1 MGREQW
7 GGWAKS
13 PMDGG
18 LGAEEQKTVMYA
30 IRVAIRTASL
40 VSFAP
45 SVLPCLAITA
55 AGRRAAKRGKAD
67 GLA

>member
-30 IRVAIRTASL
+30 IRVAIRTASP
-40 VSFAP
+40 SRFARHSRP
-45 SVLPCLAITA
+45 VLCRRRKA
-55 AGRRAAKRGKAD
+55 AVDQRGRV
-67 GLA
+67 